1 MVFSY
6 DIFQHTNK
14 ILTQQPPS
22 CSPLGEFKEARPE
35 VAALHAGHDA
45 ADQVEE
51 AVILVAVIV
60 ATAVQDHA
68 TGGIVAENR
77 KGNTEL
83 LEG

>member
-1 MVFSY
+1 M
-6 DIFQHTNK
+6 DIGK
-14 ILTQQPPS
+14 MIDS
-22 CSPLGEFKEARPE
+22 KKARPD
-35 VAALHAGHDA
+35 VAVRVTSAVVAV
-45 ADQVEE
+45 QVEK

-60 ATAVQDHA
+60 AAAAQNHA

>member
-1 MVFSY
+1 MIDS
-6 DIFQHTNK
+6 NK
-14 ILTQQPPS
+14 
-22 CSPLGEFKEARPE
+22 ARPD
-35 VAALHAGHDA
+35 VAVRVAGPVVA
-45 ADQVEE
+45 VQVEE

>member
-1 MVFSY
+1 MIDS
-6 DIFQHTNK
+6 NK
-14 ILTQQPPS
+14 
-22 CSPLGEFKEARPE
+22 ARPD
-35 VAALHAGHDA
+35 VAVRVAGPGV

>member
-1 MVFSY
+1 MIDS
-6 DIFQHTNK
+6 NK
-14 ILTQQPPS
+14 
-22 CSPLGEFKEARPE
+22 ARPD
-35 VAALHAGHDA
+35 DA
-45 ADQVEE
+45 ARVAGPVVAVQVEE

>member
-1 MVFSY
+1 MIDS
-6 DIFQHTNK
+6 NK
-14 ILTQQPPS
+14 
-22 CSPLGEFKEARPE
+22 ARPE
-35 VAALHAGHDA
+35 AAARDAGPVAAA
-45 ADQVEE
+45 QVEE

>member
-1 MVFSY
+1 MIDS
-6 DIFQHTNK
+6 NK
-14 ILTQQPPS
+14 
-22 CSPLGEFKEARPE
+22 ARPD
-35 VAALHAGHDA
+35 VAVRVAGPVVA
-45 ADQVEE
+45 VQVEE

-68 TGGIVAENR
+68 TGGKVAENR